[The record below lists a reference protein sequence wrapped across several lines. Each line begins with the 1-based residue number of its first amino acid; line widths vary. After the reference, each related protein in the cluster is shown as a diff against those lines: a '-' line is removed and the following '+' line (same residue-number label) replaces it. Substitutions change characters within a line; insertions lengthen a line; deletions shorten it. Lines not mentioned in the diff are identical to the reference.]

1 MTTPFATLNDIEQR
15 YPAELITLAANE
27 ETGIQDDDRVQRAL
41 EDASSEVRGILKARY
56 TMADL
61 AKIDQ
66 DSAQLL
72 KLYTIDITLYLVALS
87 FSRSNE
93 RIEERYERSIKR
105 LEKMT
110 QGKGGLSF
118 EGGGSD
124 SGTDTDGGSVISPNE
139 VIIDAPERLFTR
151 NKMRGL

>member
-1 MTTPFATLNDIEQR
+1 MITPFATLQDIEER
-15 YPAELITLAANE
+15 YPAELITLAADE
-27 ETGIQDDDRVQRAL
+27 ETGIQDDTRIQRSL

-61 AKIDQ
+61 AQIDE

-72 KLYTIDITLYLVALS
+72 KLYTIDIALYLVALS
-87 FSRSNE
+87 FARSNE
-93 RIEERYERSIKR
+93 RIEDRYDRAIKR

-110 QGKGGLSF
+110 DGKGGLSLQ
-118 EGGGSD
+118 GGGQD
-124 SGTDTDGGSVISPNE
+124 SGTETDGGSVISPNE

-151 NKMRGL
+151 DKMGGL

>member
-1 MTTPFATLNDIEQR
+1 MTDTFATLQDIEER
-15 YPAELITLAANE
+15 HPAVLITLAAD
-27 ETGIQDDDRVQRAL
+27 ETSGIQDDDRVQRAL

-72 KLYTIDITLYLVALS
+72 KLYTMDIALYLVALA

-93 RIEERYERSIKR
+93 RIEERYDRAIKR

-110 QGKGGLSF
+110 EGKSGLSF
-118 EGGGSD
+118 EGGG
-124 SGTDTDGGSVISPNE
+124 TDTGNETDGGSVISPNE
-139 VIIDAPERLFTR
+139 VVLDAPERLFTR
-151 NKMRGL
+151 DKMGGL